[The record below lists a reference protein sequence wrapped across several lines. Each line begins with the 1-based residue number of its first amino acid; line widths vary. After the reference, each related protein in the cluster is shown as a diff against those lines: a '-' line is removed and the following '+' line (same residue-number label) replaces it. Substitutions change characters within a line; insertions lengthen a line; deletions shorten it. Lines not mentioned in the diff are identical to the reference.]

1 MSLAP
6 RALVQKRA
14 RLRRLLAAVICLVV
28 FAGASPAR
36 AELGAQTPYGGVR
49 VVAFDR
55 QETRRIFGVRGTAV
69 IAYDGYAPS
78 TEVVFV
84 LTTRKGPCVD
94 SGQLDATGALPII
107 RLSGKCSRVTGLI
120 LPG

>member
-1 MSLAP
+1 MLPAP
-6 RALVQKRA
+6 RTVVQKRV
-14 RLRRLLAAVICLVV
+14 RYRRLLAAVPCAVALI
-28 FAGASPAR
+28 GATAAR
-36 AELGAQTPYGGVR
+36 AEQSAQTPYGGVR

-55 QETRRIFGVRGTAV
+55 RETRRIFDVAGTAV
-69 IAYDGYAPS
+69 IAYDGYAPD

-94 SGQLDATGALPII
+94 SGRLDTTGALPII
-107 RLSGKCSRVTGLI
+107 RLAGRCSRVTGLI